1 MVCDAPLEL
10 GQIALVV
17 NQLALMLYQRRVAAR
32 TEPVGGADMTIGLAV
47 MHLGGTEVSV
57 DPPLQSRGFFE
68 LLHTS
73 SMRLATRIVKRSGRS
88 R

>member
-17 NQLALMLYQRRVAAR
+17 NQLALMLYKRHIAAR
-32 TEPVGGADMTIGLAV
+32 TKPIGGAEMTVRLAIV
-47 MHLGGTEVSV
+47 HLGGTEVSV

-73 SMRLATRIVKRSGRS
+73 SMRLATRIVKRSGR
-88 R
+88 

>member
-1 MVCDAPLEL
+1 MVCDAPPEL

-57 DPPLQSRGFFE
+57 DPPIQSRSFLE
-68 LLHTS
+68 LLHRRG
-73 SMRLATRIVKRSGRS
+73 MRLARRIVKHCGR
-88 R
+88 